1 MKVEVAVCRATGAV
15 FDTAPADAHSS
26 TSTSTVHVT
35 SVSGILVS
43 PDTAYFWTEE
53 WQRGEREADEDIR
66 AGRLSPVLTR
76 AEALK
81 YLREL

>member
-1 MKVEVAVCRATGAV
+1 MKVEVKVRKTTGVFSDAAPTDAHPSTGAV
-15 FDTAPADAHSS
+15 RM
-26 TSTSTVHVT
+26 TSA
-35 SVSGILVS
+35 SGILSPS

-66 AGRLSPVLTR
+66 AGRLSPVFTR

-81 YLREL
+81 HLREL